1 MFPTTQNNIADIQ
14 SLVKSSKVAATPEAG
29 GGKSFV
35 QFDAKTGVWAHG
47 REGEDITG
55 EQIAINTATIVHG
68 WTLWHN
74 RKPTKLEVPFVEDLP
89 MPMDSI
95 TLPNGKVDAPNESR
109 GFEARFTDGDET
121 ILSYGGS
128 TYGARKG
135 VDALLGVISIRAN
148 TEAAFLYPVVTL
160 TSESYENALQG
171 GALCFNPVLEIQDW
185 MDGNGSLES
194 ATGKLAA
201 PEEAIEED
209 EDEPE
214 APVKKKRQS
223 KRTD

>member
-1 MFPTTQNNIADIQ
+1 MFPTTQNSTADIQ
-14 SLVKSSKVAATPEAG
+14 SFVKSFKVAVTPEAG

-55 EQIAINTATIVHG
+55 EQIAVNTTTLVHG

-74 RKPTKLEVPFVEDLP
+74 RKPTKIEVSVTEDLP

-95 TLPNGKVDAPNESR
+95 TNPNGKVDVPNESR

-135 VDALLGVISIRAN
+135 VDALTGVIAIRSS
-148 TEAAFLYPVVTL
+148 TEEVFLYPVVTL
-160 TSESYENALQG
+160 TSESYENAHQG

-185 MDGNGSLES
+185 MDGDGNLES

-201 PEEAIEED
+201 PEEAIEEA

-223 KRTD
+223 KRAD

>member
-1 MFPTTQNNIADIQ
+1 MFPTTQNSTADIQ
-14 SLVKSSKVAATPEAG
+14 SFVKSFKVAVTPEAG

-55 EQIAINTATIVHG
+55 EQIAVNTTTLVHG

-74 RKPTKLEVPFVEDLP
+74 RKPTKIEVSVTEDLP

-95 TLPNGKVDAPNESR
+95 TNPNGKVDAPSESR

-135 VDALLGVISIRAN
+135 VDALTGVIAIRSS
-148 TEAAFLYPVVTL
+148 TEEVFLYPVVTL
-160 TSESYENALQG
+160 TSESYENAHQG

-185 MDGNGSLES
+185 MDGNGNLES

-201 PEEAIEED
+201 PEEAIEEA

-223 KRTD
+223 KRAD

>member
-1 MFPTTQNNIADIQ
+1 MFPTTKNSTSDIQ
-14 SLVKSSKVAATPEAG
+14 ALVKSSKVAATPQAG
-29 GGKSFV
+29 SGKSFV

-55 EQIAINTATIVHG
+55 EQIAVNTATIVHG

-74 RKPTKLEVPFVEDLP
+74 RKPTKIEVSFVEDLP

-95 TLPNGKVDAPNESR
+95 TNPNGKVDVPSESR

-121 ILSYGGS
+121 ILSYVGS

-135 VDALLGVISIRAN
+135 VDALLGAITIRGN
-148 TEAAFLYPVVTL
+148 TEAVFLYPVVTL
-160 TSESYENALQG
+160 TSESYENSHQG
-171 GALCFNPVLEIQDW
+171 GALCFNPVFEIQDW
-185 MDGNGSLES
+185 MDGAGNLES
-194 ATGKLAA
+194 TKLKLVA
-201 PEEAIEED
+201 PKAAIEE
-209 EDEPE
+209 EENEPE
-214 APVKKKRQS
+214 TPVKKKRRS

>member
-1 MFPTTQNNIADIQ
+1 M
-14 SLVKSSKVAATPEAG
+14 E
-29 GGKSFV
+29 
-35 QFDAKTGVWAHG
+35 
-47 REGEDITG
+47 
-55 EQIAINTATIVHG
+55 
-68 WTLWHN
+68 
-74 RKPTKLEVPFVEDLP
+74 
-89 MPMDSI
+89 SI
-95 TLPNGKVDAPNESR
+95 TNPNGKVDNPSESR

-121 ILSYGGS
+121 TLSYGGS

-160 TSESYENALQG
+160 TSESYENAHQG

-214 APVKKKRQS
+214 TPVKKKRQS